1 MVESCV
7 NFSGTNNTFDIVHK
21 IGKKKPKK
29 KKGPDTPLIT
39 MAHDETGI
47 K

>member
-7 NFSGTNNTFDIVHK
+7 SFSGTNNTFDIEQK
-21 IGKKKPKK
+21 IGKKNPEKMN
-29 KKGPDTPLIT
+29 GPDTPLIT